1 MPEGPEV
8 ATMARQLRDKLIAE
22 RIVDA
27 QVLSG
32 RYLRHGPPDGWEDMR
47 RQLPTAVG
55 DIRVRGKLIHM
66 DLGSTHILST
76 LGMTGWWS
84 FTTGDKHE
92 RVRFTTASGI
102 TFSLNDPRNFGA
114 ISVADAEEVKR
125 RMGQFGPDLLN
136 ETVTLGTFCERLML
150 KKNREKTIAE
160 VLMDQR
166 VLCGIGNYLKAEV
179 LYHSRVS
186 PWRKVSELTDQE
198 VVDLHDNA
206 VRLISL
212 SYSLGGATIQNYRT
226 PDDNGGLYSRR
237 FAVYGQDADPH
248 GNKVIREK
256 TPEGRTTHWVPEL
269 QR

>member
-8 ATMARQLRDKLIAE
+8 ATMARQLKDRLIAE
-22 RIVDA
+22 RVVDA
-27 QVLSG
+27 QILTG
-32 RYLRHGPPDGWEDMR
+32 RYLRHGPPEGWEDMR

-114 ISVADAEEVKR
+114 ISVADQAEVDR
-125 RMGQFGPDLLN
+125 RMSQFGPDLLN
-136 ETVTLGTFCERLML
+136 EQVTLGMFYERLSL
-150 KKNREKTIAE
+150 KKNLEKTIAE

-166 VLCGIGNYLKAEV
+166 VLAGIGNYLKAEV

-186 PWRKVSELTDQE
+186 PWRKVKDLADEE

-206 VRLISL
+206 VRLINL
-212 SYSLGGATIQNYRT
+212 SYNMGGATIQNYRQ
-226 PDDNGGLYSRR
+226 PDDSGGLYSRR
-237 FAVYGQDADPH
+237 FAVYGQEADPH
-248 GNKVIREK
+248 GNAVIREK

>member
-8 ATMARQLRDKLIAE
+8 ATMARQLKDRLIAE
-22 RIVDA
+22 RVVDT
-27 QVLSG
+27 QILSG
-32 RYLRHGPPDGWEDMR
+32 RYLRHGPPEGWEDMR

-114 ISVADAEEVKR
+114 ISVADQAEVDR
-125 RMGQFGPDLLN
+125 RMSQFGPDLLN
-136 ETVTLGTFCERLML
+136 EQVTLGMFYERLSL
-150 KKNREKTIAE
+150 KKNLEKTIAE

-166 VLCGIGNYLKAEV
+166 VLAGIGNYLKAEV

-186 PWRKVSELTDQE
+186 PWRKVKDLADEE

-206 VRLISL
+206 VRLINL
-212 SYSLGGATIQNYRT
+212 SYNMGGATIQNYRQ
-226 PDDNGGLYSRR
+226 PDDSGGLYSRR
-237 FAVYGQDADPH
+237 FAVYGQEADPH
-248 GNKVIREK
+248 GNAVIREK

>member
-1 MPEGPEV
+1 
-8 ATMARQLRDKLIAE
+8 MARQLKDKLITE
-22 RIVDA
+22 RVVDA
-27 QVLSG
+27 QILSG
-32 RYLRHGPPDGWEDMR
+32 RYLRHGPPEGWQDMC

-114 ISVADAEEVKR
+114 ISVADQAEVDR
-125 RMGQFGPDLLN
+125 RMSQFGPDLLN
-136 ETVTLGTFCERLML
+136 EQVTLGMFYERLSL
-150 KKNREKTIAE
+150 KKNLEKTIAE

-166 VLCGIGNYLKAEV
+166 VLAGIGNYLKAEV

-186 PWRKVSELTDQE
+186 PWRKVKDLADEE

-206 VRLISL
+206 VRLINL
-212 SYSLGGATIQNYRT
+212 SYNMGGATIQNYRQ
-226 PDDNGGLYSRR
+226 PDDSGGLYSRR
-237 FAVYGQDADPH
+237 FAVYGQEADPH
-248 GNKVIREK
+248 GNAVIREK